1 MLSAI
6 QVAAWRQPIGSA
18 SISIVSRT
26 IRRTRPRARR
36 SRGLL
41 LAYWRAKTRAAAMR
55 IDDELRRRAPS
66 ASSQPG
72 LATTL
77 RPTARKSASVATSQA
92 RSSAMVPSACPPGIG
107 VPAVLSHRARSSSP
121 IRTGR
126 TLLQASPLSTIP

>member
-6 QVAAWRQPIGSA
+6 QVAAWRRPIGSA

-55 IDDELRRRAPS
+55 TTRTAAPT
-66 ASSQPG
+66 AIRTSQPG

-92 RSSAMVPSACPPGIG
+92 GRARWSP
-107 VPAVLSHRARSSSP
+107 VPARRASGVGAQPPRA
-121 IRTGR
+121 
-126 TLLQASPLSTIP
+126 Q